1 MQLIVSPFRWVSP
14 SRWIPP
20 FASLSLIATSGLAA
34 IPLKEVHQ
42 VVPLDANGEL
52 SLTTFKGIIKMTAW
66 DRAEVKLDASIQ
78 PGDESSSC
86 GSEEEKAERVRRTDV
101 KIETSPG
108 SVRVKTDYDQLTP
121 VGNPVNQCVSRPF
134 VNYEIKLPANARIR
148 IADHKST
155 IEIADLHGAITIAT
169 HKGKLDL
176 RGIEGPLELN
186 THKSE
191 GRVAFNKLSRPS
203 QISSHKG
210 DIEVSLPRSGG
221 FELDANVGRKGELQ
235 SDFAET
241 NRTGKGQYRGSV
253 NGGGPALRLN
263 TFKGHFRLRQA

>member
-1 MQLIVSPFRWVSP
+1 MELLVSPFRWIP
-14 SRWIPP
+14 S
-20 FASLSLIATSGLAA
+20 FASLALIAGGALGA
-34 IPLKEVHQ
+34 IPPKEVHQ

-52 SLTTFKGIIKMTAW
+52 SLTTFKGTVKMTAW

-78 PGDESSSC
+78 AGDESSTC
-86 GSEEEKAERVRRTDV
+86 GSEDEKAEWVRRTEVRID
-101 KIETSPG
+101 TSPG
-108 SVRVKTDYDQLTP
+108 SVRVKSDYDQLTP
-121 VGNPVNQCVSRPF
+121 LGNSLNQCISRPF
-134 VNYEIKLPANARIR
+134 VNYEIRLPANARVR

-155 IEIADLHGAITIAT
+155 IQIADIHGAITIAT

-176 RGIEGPLELN
+176 RGIEGPLELD

-191 GRVAFNKLSRPS
+191 GRVAFNKFTQPS
-203 QISSHKG
+203 QISTHKG

-221 FELDANVGRKGELQ
+221 FELDAKVGRKGELE
-235 SDFAET
+235 SDFAGT